1 MVLKFYLS
9 NHKVLRKWRMDPMYP
24 SIRVKEV
31 ISFNHFITERQIRY
45 IPIKISNQVIAS
57 ICQKK
62 FYTKTHR
69 MKNGQRQKMFRD
81 FTLR

>member
-9 NHKVLRKWRMDPMYP
+9 NHKILRKWRIDPMYP

-45 IPIKISNQVIAS
+45 IPIKISNQVIVS

-62 FYTKTHR
+62 VLHKNAQNEEWAETK
-69 MKNGQRQKMFRD
+69 D
-81 FTLR
+81 VS